1 MNEKE
6 FIKKIRSFGVSGS
19 FVKEE
24 TLKKIFSEL
33 PLAKETV
40 STLLSQTDQI
50 KKRLNELVKEEFKK
64 QMQKIDFTYILE
76 DLMEDNDVEMKAT
89 FSLHPK
95 KNKKKR
101 NG

>member
-6 FIKKIRSFGVSGS
+6 FIKKIRSLGVSGS

-24 TLKKIFSEL
+24 TLKKLFSEL
-33 PLAKETV
+33 PIAKETV
-40 STLLSQTDQI
+40 TSLLSQTDQI
-50 KKRLNELVKEEFKK
+50 KKKLNELVKEEFQKQIKK
-64 QMQKIDFTYILE
+64 INFTYILE
-76 DLMEDNDVEMKAT
+76 DLMKDNDVEMHAKFT
-89 FSLHPK
+89 LRP

>member
-6 FIKKIRSFGVSGS
+6 FIQKIRSLGVSGS

-24 TLKKIFSEL
+24 TLKKLFSEL
-33 PLAKETV
+33 PLAKETM
-40 STLLSQTDQI
+40 SGFLSQTDQI

-64 QMQKIDFTYILE
+64 QIKKIDFSYILE
-76 DLMEDNDVEMKAT
+76 DLMKDNDVEMKAT
-89 FSLHPK
+89 FTLRP